1 MAETPQANRPP
12 TPVVPT
18 RNPPCFHRYG
28 QDLPNA
34 TRKKVDH
41 APSRSFLRAGGVDVT
56 NAKVFQWR
64 EPGINCANSERFC
77 RANSALP
84 ALRRLE
90 ILCRS

>member
-18 RNPPCFHRYG
+18 RNPPCVHRYG

-56 NAKVFQWR
+56 NAPLLQGARDKLPKFGAIL
-64 EPGINCANSERFC
+64 PGKQRVTRVA
-77 RANSALP
+77 SA
-84 ALRRLE
+84 
-90 ILCRS
+90 SNFV

>member
-12 TPVVPT
+12 TPAAPT
-18 RNPPCFHRYG
+18 RNPPCVHRYG

-41 APSRSFLRAGGVDVT
+41 APSRSFLRAGGVDMT

-64 EPGINCANSERFC
+64 EPGIN
-77 RANSALP
+77 
-84 ALRRLE
+84 
-90 ILCRS
+90 

>member
-1 MAETPQANRPP
+1 MAETLQADRPP

-18 RNPPCFHRYG
+18 RNPPCVHRYG

-41 APSRSFLRAGGVDVT
+41 APSRSFLHAGGVDVT
-56 NAKVFQWR
+56 NAEVFQRR
-64 EPGINCANSERFC
+64 EPEIICPNSQRFC
-77 RANSALP
+77 RANSDLT
-84 ALRRLE
+84 ALRRGK